1 MIQALRKQAIRG
13 VALAAVLVVSGCST
27 FNRDWQAAGG
37 KPANGMDGRW
47 VGSWISA
54 HNGHNGQLRALIQ
67 KLDNGQH
74 EARFHA
80 KYLGILSFSSQVT
93 LDVKA
98 TDGGMQFS
106 GAADLGRPYGIYRYE
121 GKASPTNFFS
131 TYKATS
137 DHGTFQMSRPK

>member
-1 MIQALRKQAIRG
+1 MIQASRKQFVRG
-13 VALAAVLVVSGCST
+13 VALAALLVFSGCST
-27 FNRDWQAAGG
+27 FNRDWQAAGS
-37 KPANGMDGRW
+37 KPASGMEGRW
-47 VGSWISA
+47 EGRWISA
-54 HNGHNGQLRALIQ
+54 HNGHNGQLRALVQ

-80 KYLGILSFSSQVT
+80 KYLGVLSFSSQVN
-93 LDVKA
+93 LEVKPVA
-98 TDGGMQFS
+98 DGVQFS